1 MTVVDILL
9 WLVPLVLGAL
19 VGWAFAQ
26 FGDTLRNVKKI
37 YEGEPIWSI
46 LAGAAVMIA
55 ESVWSGYDGEA
66 QFNKACEMVSRW
78 LGGKLSPGDVERVVQ
93 RAYDV
98 MKKLLGEHWDAIKL
112 DIAEEAGEAVEI
124 EGMQ

>member
-1 MTVVDILL
+1 
-9 WLVPLVLGAL
+9 
-19 VGWAFAQ
+19 
-26 FGDTLRNVKKI
+26 
-37 YEGEPIWSI
+37 
-46 LAGAAVMIA
+46 VMIA
-55 ESVWSGYDGEA
+55 EAVWSGYGGEA

-98 MKKLLGEHWDAIKL
+98 MKQLLGEHWDAIKL
-112 DIAEEAGEAVEI
+112 DIAEEAGEGIEV